1 MKKGLAMR
9 RLRKLRSKKAG
20 MAPGTLMYVGE
31 VKVDAPVVSL
41 IEYSTDG
48 IEERTLALDAI
59 KDYKPPLG
67 RKLWLNVHG
76 LHDPQLI
83 ADIGRVFQ
91 LHALVLED
99 ILNTDQRPKVDNYD
113 DYLYIV
119 ARSFYYD
126 QSSKALSSEQV
137 SLVLGN
143 NFVLSFQERPTGA
156 FLPVRERLRSGRA
169 HIREIGADYLAYTL
183 LDVIVDRY
191 FIVMEQ
197 MGEDCETLED
207 ELLRAPSTPLLN
219 KIHHLKRESTELRR
233 SVWPLREV
241 VNTLARNDGNFF
253 AASTLLYLRDVYDH
267 LVHFIESLESIRDL
281 LGGLLDIYL
290 SSLSNRVNMELR
302 ALTVIAM
309 LFMPATLI
317 AGIFG
322 MNFDYM
328 PWLANEHGF
337 WWVIG
342 LMAMVATSMGL
353 MFWRRQW
360 LGRL

>member
-156 FLPVRERLRSGRA
+156 F
-169 HIREIGADYLAYTL
+169 
-183 LDVIVDRY
+183 
-191 FIVMEQ
+191 F
-197 MGEDCETLED
+197 
-207 ELLRAPSTPLLN
+207 
-219 KIHHLKRESTELRR
+219 
-233 SVWPLREV
+233 
-241 VNTLARNDGNFF
+241 
-253 AASTLLYLRDVYDH
+253 
-267 LVHFIESLESIRDL
+267 
-281 LGGLLDIYL
+281 
-290 SSLSNRVNMELR
+290 NMELR
-302 ALTVIAM
+302 AMTVIAM

-328 PWLANEHGF
+328 PWLANDHGF

-342 LMAMVATSMGL
+342 LMAMVASSMGL